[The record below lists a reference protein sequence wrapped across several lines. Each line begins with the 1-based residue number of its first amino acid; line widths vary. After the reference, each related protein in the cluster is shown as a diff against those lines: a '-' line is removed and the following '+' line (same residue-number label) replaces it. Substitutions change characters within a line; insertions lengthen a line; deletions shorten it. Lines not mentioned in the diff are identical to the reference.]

1 MAEYA
6 CLLLQNLGYYSQVSE
21 TITPFERID
30 MRQNETERTIE
41 SRIAI
46 ETAGD
51 SYWRESGS
59 EIVSIHSITIRE
71 YDMDDEHYFDVYVRH
86 DSEWTIYT
94 DSGFERAISDAIGHE
109 VRWSEQGMQEDGIAH
124 LEA

>member
-1 MAEYA
+1 
-6 CLLLQNLGYYSQVSE
+6 
-21 TITPFERID
+21 
-30 MRQNETERTIE
+30 MRQNETQRTIE

-71 YDMDDEHYFDVYVRH
+71 YDMDDEHYLDVYVRH

-109 VRWSEQGMQEDGIAH
+109 VRWSEQGMQEDGMAH

>member
-1 MAEYA
+1 
-6 CLLLQNLGYYSQVSE
+6 
-21 TITPFERID
+21 
-30 MRQNETERTIE
+30 MRQNETQRTIE

-71 YDMDDEHYFDVYVRH
+71 YDMEGEHYFDCLL
-86 DSEWTIYT
+86 YT
-94 DSGFERAISDAIGHE
+94 SPSPRDRQKSRMPSSA
-109 VRWSEQGMQEDGIAH
+109 
-124 LEA
+124 

>member
-1 MAEYA
+1 
-6 CLLLQNLGYYSQVSE
+6 
-21 TITPFERID
+21 
-30 MRQNETERTIE
+30 MRENETERTIE

-109 VRWSEQGMQEDGIAH
+109 VRWSEQGMQEDGMAH

>member
-1 MAEYA
+1 
-6 CLLLQNLGYYSQVSE
+6 
-21 TITPFERID
+21 
-30 MRQNETERTIE
+30 MRQHETQRTIE

-51 SYWRESGS
+51 SYWRDSGS

-109 VRWSEQGMQEDGIAH
+109 VRWSEQGMQEDGMAH

>member
-1 MAEYA
+1 
-6 CLLLQNLGYYSQVSE
+6 VSE

-109 VRWSEQGMQEDGIAH
+109 VRWSEQGMQEDGMAH

>member
-1 MAEYA
+1 
-6 CLLLQNLGYYSQVSE
+6 
-21 TITPFERID
+21 
-30 MRQNETERTIE
+30 MRQHETERTIE

-94 DSGFERAISDAIGHE
+94 DSGFERDISDAIGHE
-109 VRWSEQGMQEDGIAH
+109 VRWSEQGMQEDGMAH
-124 LEA
+124 FEA

>member
-1 MAEYA
+1 M
-6 CLLLQNLGYYSQVSE
+6 SE

>member
-1 MAEYA
+1 
-6 CLLLQNLGYYSQVSE
+6 
-21 TITPFERID
+21 
-30 MRQNETERTIE
+30 MRQNETQRTIE

-51 SYWRESGS
+51 SYWRESGY

-109 VRWSEQGMQEDGIAH
+109 VRWSEQGMQEDGMAH

>member
-1 MAEYA
+1 
-6 CLLLQNLGYYSQVSE
+6 
-21 TITPFERID
+21 
-30 MRQNETERTIE
+30 MRQNETQRTIE

-51 SYWRESGS
+51 SYWRDSGS

-109 VRWSEQGMQEDGIAH
+109 VRWSEQGMQEDGMAH

>member
-1 MAEYA
+1 
-6 CLLLQNLGYYSQVSE
+6 
-21 TITPFERID
+21 
-30 MRQNETERTIE
+30 MRQNETQRTIE

-109 VRWSEQGMQEDGIAH
+109 VRWSEQGMQENGMAH

>member
-1 MAEYA
+1 
-6 CLLLQNLGYYSQVSE
+6 
-21 TITPFERID
+21 
-30 MRQNETERTIE
+30 MRQNETQRTIE

-109 VRWSEQGMQEDGIAH
+109 VHWSEQGMQEDGMAH

>member
-1 MAEYA
+1 
-6 CLLLQNLGYYSQVSE
+6 
-21 TITPFERID
+21 
-30 MRQNETERTIE
+30 MRQIETQRTNE
-41 SRIAI
+41 SRIAV
-46 ETAGD
+46 ETTGD

-109 VRWSEQGMQEDGIAH
+109 VRWSEQGMQEDGMAH

>member
-1 MAEYA
+1 
-6 CLLLQNLGYYSQVSE
+6 
-21 TITPFERID
+21 
-30 MRQNETERTIE
+30 MRQNETQRTIE

-94 DSGFERAISDAIGHE
+94 DSGFERAISAAIGHE
-109 VRWSEQGMQEDGIAH
+109 VRWSEQGMQEDGMAH

>member
-1 MAEYA
+1 
-6 CLLLQNLGYYSQVSE
+6 
-21 TITPFERID
+21 
-30 MRQNETERTIE
+30 MRQHETERTIE

-71 YDMDDEHYFDVYVRH
+71 YDIDDEHYFDVYVSH
-86 DSEWTIYT
+86 DADWTIYT
-94 DSGFERAISDAIGHE
+94 DSGFERNISNAIGHE
-109 VRWSEQGMQEDGIAH
+109 VRWSEQGMQEDGMAH

>member
-1 MAEYA
+1 
-6 CLLLQNLGYYSQVSE
+6 
-21 TITPFERID
+21 
-30 MRQNETERTIE
+30 MRENETSRTIE

-46 ETAGD
+46 EPAGD
-51 SYWRESGS
+51 SLWRDSGS

-71 YDMDDEHYFDVYVRH
+71 YDIDDEHYFDVFVRH

-94 DSGFERAISDAIGHE
+94 DSGFERAISDAIGRE
-109 VRWSEQGMQEDGIAH
+109 VRWSEQGMQEDGFAH